1 METSFEAIVPL
12 VRSNIGSR
20 VVGGKLCLLNQKR
33 AEGWICGGSSVPVW
47 QGLCGRHTI
56 ASIASELQL
65 RYGISQQ
72 KALHDVDQFVQQLC
86 QRQIVDIPESR
97 QIHGHEQNAVIAEE
111 PHNRSGR
118 MFDLA
123 TAANTLYKVWIDL
136 LVPCNL
142 RCRHCYLDFRKGEIM
157 PREKLIDVVN
167 QLAEHGTA
175 EIILT
180 GGEIFL
186 RKDLLEIIG
195 HVESRG
201 FLFDLN
207 TNGTW
212 IDRAMADELCK
223 FAIQAVQISIYG
235 TNAAAHEA
243 ITRKP
248 GTFERSVNAARMLVE
263 RGVRVRL
270 ACHIQRDN
278 FAEAFEFPK
287 FAQSIGAT
295 YEFETKLIPNRNGS
309 LAPIGYGVTAEQQA
323 EAYRAKLIKQPK
335 AGLLCPAAVSKARIS
350 AAGDIYPCELI
361 DTVVVGNVYDHQLAE
376 IWTSAWRTNLRD
388 QILNYKPAR
397 CGTCELWADCVP
409 CAAMRGFR
417 VETTK
422 NASVFEACLLTTA
435 DLLSRSNV
443 RQ

>member
-1 METSFEAIVPL
+1 M
-12 VRSNIGSR
+12 
-20 VVGGKLCLLNQKR
+20 
-33 AEGWICGGSSVPVW
+33 
-47 QGLCGRHTI
+47 
-56 ASIASELQL
+56 
-65 RYGISQQ
+65 
-72 KALHDVDQFVQQLC
+72 
-86 QRQIVDIPESR
+86 
-97 QIHGHEQNAVIAEE
+97 
-111 PHNRSGR
+111 
-118 MFDLA
+118 
-123 TAANTLYKVWIDL
+123 
-136 LVPCNL
+136 
-142 RCRHCYLDFRKGEIM
+142 
-157 PREKLIDVVN
+157 
-167 QLAEHGTA
+167 
-175 EIILT
+175 
-180 GGEIFL
+180 
-186 RKDLLEIIG
+186 
-195 HVESRG
+195 
-201 FLFDLN
+201 
-207 TNGTW
+207 
-212 IDRAMADELCK
+212 
-223 FAIQAVQISIYG
+223 
-235 TNAAAHEA
+235 
-243 ITRKP
+243 
-248 GTFERSVNAARMLVE
+248 E

-335 AGLLCPAAVSKARIS
+335 AGSSLPSGRFKS
-350 AAGDIYPCELI
+350 ADQCSWGLIYPCELI